1 MNTTWTT
8 HCTLSVIE
16 VRLVSFGNS
25 NFQSYLIR
33 TEKFYLFLCGR
44 LSHWSDSAA
53 VRSFSKIPIVRER
66 AERELR
72 ERCPVVSCLP
82 QSGSTPS
89 HLLRSPLSASSLSLL
104 RLLPSSS
111 SRLPP
116 SPPPPPHTARHSHQP
131 PTAPRCSVPEKP
143 KEQSERNWARESG
156 GSENRV
162 GDHMI

>member
-1 MNTTWTT
+1 MDYS
-8 HCTLSVIE
+8 LY
-16 VRLVSFGNS
+16 SFCDSSPACFIFSSGNS

-44 LSHWSDSAA
+44 VSHWSDSAA

-116 SPPPPPHTARHSHQP
+116 SPPPPLPTPLHTATSRP
-131 PTAPRCSVPEKP
+131 PPHGAVSRKSP
-143 KEQSERNWARESG
+143 KSKVREIG
-156 GSENRV
+156 RGRAAAVRIEWET
-162 GDHMI
+162 I